1 MHHEFGIVTGQVC
14 LGCHV
19 HYVLGCASGGANE
32 LVGLFIGR
40 EPMRLDGLKFA
51 RGSRED
57 FAFQAPKT
65 GRNPIWVTREDC
77 FRGGGALTRDQELCD
92 EIDVP
97 DDHRRMDQPADFGLR
112 RFIGAVKWRCLNR
125 SHPALR
131 GFLSRSLDRVSDN
144 SRLIVG

>member
-1 MHHEFGIVTGQVC
+1 MALNSQAGHEKI
-14 LGCHV
+14 LH
-19 HYVLGCASGGANE
+19 
-32 LVGLFIGR
+32 
-40 EPMRLDGLKFA
+40 
-51 RGSRED
+51 
-57 FAFQAPKT
+57 FQALKT

-77 FRGGGALTRDQELCD
+77 FRGGNALARDQELCD
-92 EIDVP
+92 EIDVL